1 LSNIATLWYFPV
13 THSFCL
19 ILQKFIQ
26 HSDLNQSGDVSL
38 AEFIYYVREH
48 EKKLNLVF
56 ANFDSDRDG
65 RIKVDEIVVA
75 FRDLGVSISQAE
87 ALQLLKR

>member
-1 LSNIATLWYFPV
+1 M
-13 THSFCL
+13 
-19 ILQKFIQ
+19 
-26 HSDLNQSGDVSL
+26 
-38 AEFIYYVREH
+38 REH

-56 ANFDSDRDG
+56 ADFDSDRDG

-75 FRDLGVSISQAE
+75 FRDLGISISHAE